1 MPEGKATDIAIDA
14 TIRAAV
20 ARKGNL
26 PIEKEDLRE
35 KVRAKKISSVIVF
48 VVDASGS
55 MAALRGMDMAKKA
68 VLELLKDSYQKR
80 DKVSFVAVAGEKA
93 QVLLAPTSS
102 VELAIK
108 HLKELPTGGKT
119 PLSDGLLKG
128 LQVLRTE
135 LWKNRNIIPV
145 MVLVSD
151 GKGNVPI
158 KTDVKKELISIAGEI
173 KRLNIR
179 LVVIDSSDSFL
190 DIGYNKEIVE
200 AGFGQYYRLNE
211 ISSSKVVQ
219 VVKDL
224 SAPEEARIAH
234 ILKNNR

>member
-1 MPEGKATDIAIDA
+1 M
-14 TIRAAV
+14 
-20 ARKGNL
+20 
-26 PIEKEDLRE
+26 
-35 KVRAKKISSVIVF
+35 F

-55 MAALRGMDMAKKA
+55 MAAMRGIDIAKKA

-80 DKVSFVAVAGEKA
+80 DKVSFIAVAGEKA

-102 VELAIK
+102 VELAVK

-158 KTDVKKELISIAGEI
+158 KTDVKKELISIANEI
-173 KRLNIR
+173 RKQGIN
-179 LVVIDSSDSFL
+179 LVVIDSSDGFL
-190 DIGYNKEIVE
+190 NIGYNKEIVE
-200 AGFGQYYRLNE
+200 AGFGQYYRLDE
-211 ISSSKVVQ
+211 ISPAKVVEI
-219 VVKDL
+219 VKEL
-224 SAPEEARIAH
+224 GVPEEAKIAD
-234 ILKNNR
+234 ILKKS

>member
-1 MPEGKATDIAIDA
+1 
-14 TIRAAV
+14 
-20 ARKGNL
+20 
-26 PIEKEDLRE
+26 
-35 KVRAKKISSVIVF
+35 
-48 VVDASGS
+48 
-55 MAALRGMDMAKKA
+55 
-68 VLELLKDSYQKR
+68 
-80 DKVSFVAVAGEKA
+80 VSFVAVAGEKA

-102 VELAIK
+102 VELAVK

-135 LWKNRNIIPV
+135 LWKNRTIIPV

-173 KRLNIR
+173 KRQNIR

-211 ISSSKVVQ
+211 ISSSKVVEI
-219 VVKDL
+219 VKEL
-224 SAPEEARIAH
+224 SAPEEA
-234 ILKNNR
+234 